1 MQAKNCRGAG
11 FHFAALERAG
21 AGGSRQGKH
30 RLQEDRDN
38 HQRLNNTGG
47 EKMKRSLLMLITAL
61 LAVCMF
67 SPAQAG
73 SYPSRDLQGVIM
85 WGAGG
90 ATDNVTRALTPNV
103 EPFLGRKII
112 LINKPGGT
120 GAISTQYVY
129 SRPADGYTLLFGA
142 ENPEVHRILKLS
154 NLDYKDFFPINI
166 LGRGVGVI
174 VANNNMPW
182 ESFKDLVEDARQHP
196 GKIKMG
202 STGPGGLPY
211 TVGAMTKSVT
221 AFEVTAVPFK
231 GEGPGVT
238 ALLGGHVDF
247 MPAGITAVREH
258 IRAGRVKALA
268 VVADKPIAGLEEIP
282 LITRD
287 FPGFKKYLPWGP
299 FYGVWCKRDVP
310 DAVKK
315 ILVDAFHKGASQ
327 PKFQAFLKDFG
338 TVSMNIS
345 GEEADRFLK
354 KWQSVTCWMYEYTGA
369 AKVSPAKLG
378 IPKP

>member
-1 MQAKNCRGAG
+1 MKKCIFLVLSLVLFVCLAIPAHAG
-11 FHFAALERAG
+11 
-21 AGGSRQGKH
+21 
-30 RLQEDRDN
+30 N
-38 HQRLNNTGG
+38 
-47 EKMKRSLLMLITAL
+47 
-61 LAVCMF
+61 
-67 SPAQAG
+67 
-73 SYPSRDLQGVIM
+73 YPKKDLQGVIM

-90 ATDNVTRALTPNV
+90 ATDNVARAITPHV
-103 EPFLGRKII
+103 EPFLGKQIV
-112 LINKPGGT
+112 LLNKPGGT

-129 SRPADGYTLLFGA
+129 SRPSDGYTLLYGA
-142 ENPEVHRILKLS
+142 ENPQVYRILKLS
-154 NLDYKDFFPINI
+154 KLDYKDFYPVNI

-182 ESFKDLVEDARQHP
+182 NSFKDLVEDAKKRP

-211 TVGAMTKSVT
+211 TVGAMTKNVT
-221 AFEVTAVPFK
+221 GFDVTPVPFG

-268 VVADKPIAGLEEIP
+268 VVSDEPIPGMEEIP
-282 LITRD
+282 LITKD

-310 DAVKK
+310 EAARKK
-315 ILVDAFHKGASQ
+315 LVEAFHKGASQ
-327 PKFQAFLKDFG
+327 PKFQAFLTDFG
-338 TVSMNIS
+338 SVSMNIS
-345 GEEADRFLK
+345 GEEADQFLK
-354 KWQSVTCWMYEYTGA
+354 KWQSVTNWMYEYAGA
-369 AKVSPAKLG
+369 TKVSPAKLG

>member
-1 MQAKNCRGAG
+1 
-11 FHFAALERAG
+11 
-21 AGGSRQGKH
+21 
-30 RLQEDRDN
+30 
-38 HQRLNNTGG
+38 
-47 EKMKRSLLMLITAL
+47 MKRRWSILIMAM
-61 LAVCMF
+61 LAVCLF
-67 SPAQAG
+67 LPAQAAD
-73 SYPSRDLQGVIM
+73 YPTKDLQGVIM

-90 ATDNVTRALTPNV
+90 ATDNVARALTPNV
-103 EPFLGRKII
+103 EPFLGKQII

-142 ENPEVHRILKLS
+142 ENPQVHRILKLS
-154 NLDYKDFFPINI
+154 NLDYKDFYPINI

-174 VANNNMPW
+174 VANKNMPW
-182 ESFKDLVEDARQHP
+182 KSFKDLIEDARKHP

-211 TVGAMTKSVT
+211 TVGAMTKSIT
-221 AFEVTAVPFK
+221 AFDVTSVPFK

-268 VVADKPIAGLEEIP
+268 VVADTPIPGLEEIP
-282 LITRD
+282 LITKD
-287 FPGFKKYLPWGP
+287 FPEFKKYLPWGP
-299 FYGVWCKRDVP
+299 FYGVWCKREVP
-310 DAVKK
+310 SDIKK
-315 ILVDAFHKGASQ
+315 ILVAAFHKGASQ
-327 PKFQAFLKDFG
+327 TKFQAFLKDFG
-338 TVSMNIS
+338 TVPMNIS

-354 KWQSVTCWMYEYTGA
+354 KWQAVTCWMYEYAGA

-378 IPKP
+378 IAKP